1 MYNILDA
8 IGDLGGFYS
17 VIYLFGTFVVGLIAE
32 KMYLANLIREIFR
45 VRTDTQHIDMD
56 DLLVAVKAR
65 KSFALPGNSYLK
77 RISSLIKIKEK

>member
-1 MYNILDA
+1 MV
-8 IGDLGGFYS
+8 S
-17 VIYLFGTFVVGLIAE
+17 LIAE

-65 KSFALPGNSYLK
+65 KSFA
-77 RISSLIKIKEK
+77 